1 MKKININFE
10 KLSIHLFLIIGGLI
24 MIFPFIWMFLT
35 SIKTMGEATAIPVVF
50 FPEKIVWN
58 NYAKVNE
65 LLPFFKLYYNTA
77 LMIFIRVVTTTIFSA
92 MAAYGFAR
100 IDFKFKN
107 ILFGLV
113 ILQMMVPSQIFIIPQ
128 YLIAA
133 NLRITN
139 SVLGLALP
147 GVVSAFGVFLLRQ
160 FFMTFPK
167 DIEEAAIIDGAN
179 RFQIFYKIF
188 LPLSKPGLSALA
200 IFTTLFAWK
209 ELMWP
214 FIVNSTADTLS
225 ISAGLATLNG
235 QYFTNFP
242 VLMAGSV
249 ISIAPII
256 ILFLIFQKNFIKGIS
271 MTGTKG

>member
-1 MKKININFE
+1 MKKIGIDFE
-10 KLSIHLFLIIGGLI
+10 KIWVHLFLILGGVI
-24 MIFPFIWMFLT
+24 MFFPFIWMFLT
-35 SIKTMGEATAIPVVF
+35 SIKTMGEATAVPVVF
-50 FPEKIVWN
+50 FPKDVVWS
-58 NYAKVNE
+58 NYRRVNE
-65 LLPFFKLYYNTA
+65 LLPFLKLYYNTA
-77 LMIFIRVVTTTIFSA
+77 LMILIRVVATTIFSA

-113 ILQMMVPSQIFIIPQ
+113 ILQMMVPPQIFIIPQ

-133 NLRITN
+133 KLRITD
-139 SVLGLALP
+139 SVWGLALP
-147 GVVSAFGVFLLRQ
+147 GIVSAFGTFLLRQ
-160 FFMTFPK
+160 FFMSFPK

-179 RFQIFYKIF
+179 RFQIFYRIF
-188 LPLSKPGLSALA
+188 LPLSKSGLSALG

-249 ISIAPII
+249 ISIVPIV
-256 ILFLIFQKNFIKGIS
+256 ILFLIFQNNFIKGIS

>member
-249 ISIAPII
+249 ISIVPII